1 MNIIRKWTA
10 LLLCMVFLPVFGY
23 SEQLQENADPA
34 GLIYLY
40 GENHY
45 PPVCMEKELSAW
57 RELYDNGARHL
68 FIEYSYAY
76 AQRLNAWMQAN
87 GDELLSWLWSE
98 EEDTLDSDPVEALLL
113 FDFYKA
119 VKQHCPGTV
128 FHGTDIEHEYDTLGA
143 EYLAVLEAAGKQDSV
158 EYARTVLTCEQGKQA
173 HLNGE
178 TDEGYRFRETCLVD
192 NFIWEL
198 EQLEPQA
205 VMGIYGFTHV
215 EGVVTEHQKS
225 LAGDANMAAQLA
237 ERYGDRIVCTCL
249 SLARNSARSADPAGP
264 VTLNGKTY
272 ETAYVGE
279 HDLSMWAIPYQYV
292 VYWRLK
298 DSWSD
303 FEEAPAGGTLN
314 PLLSACDRK
323 QFAISSVYFA
333 DCTAWN
339 GTVERFFF
347 RTGSGSM
354 FDPVIPCLDI
364 HEE

>member
-1 MNIIRKWTA
+1 
-10 LLLCMVFLPVFGY
+10 MVFLPVCGY
-23 SEQLQENADPA
+23 SEPVRESVVPRD
-34 GLIYLY
+34 LIYLY

-45 PPVCMEKELSAW
+45 HPVCMEKELSAW
-57 RELYDNGARHL
+57 KDLYDSGARHL

-76 AQRLNAWMQAN
+76 AQRLNAWMQAD
-87 GDELLSWLWSE
+87 GDELLIWLRSE
-98 EEDTLDSDPVEALLL
+98 EEDTLDSVSAEALLL

-119 VKQHCPGTV
+119 VKEHCPETV

-143 EYLAVLEAAGKQDSV
+143 EYLAALEEAGKQGSV

-173 HLNGE
+173 HQNGE

-198 EQLEPQA
+198 EQLEPQT

-237 ERYGDRIVCTCL
+237 ERYADRIVCTCL
-249 SLARNSARSADPAGP
+249 SLARSSVRTADPAGP

-279 HDLSMWAIPYQYV
+279 HDLSMWAIPYRYV

-303 FEEAPAGGTLN
+303 FEDTPAGGTLN
-314 PLLSACDRK
+314 LLLSVCDRM
-323 QFAISSVYFA
+323 QFAINSVYCA
-333 DCTAWN
+333 DCTAWD
-339 GTVERFFF
+339 GSTERFFF
-347 RTGSGSM
+347 RTGSGSIYN
-354 FDPVIPCLDI
+354 PVILCLDI

>member
-23 SEQLQENADPA
+23 SEPMQENADPA

-45 PPVCMEKELSAW
+45 HPVCMEKELSAW

-76 AQRLNAWMQAN
+76 AQRLNAWMQAD

-143 EYLAVLEAAGKQDSV
+143 EYLAVLEAAGKQDSM

-198 EQLEPQA
+198 EQLEPQT

-249 SLARNSARSADPAGP
+249 SLARNSARTADPAGP

-333 DCTAWN
+333 DCTAWD

-354 FDPVIPCLDI
+354 FDPVIPYLDI